1 MGEAVPVWLDS
12 PDRDVNLKPE
22 VILLIELAAGAQ
34 NCDVCCFVL
43 FWKVYRFFKK
53 FKTLYIILES
63 ESTNTVCL
71 GAVSNGLFFSCPGSE
86 CIRSTHQALGEVQKG
101 ANRSNK
107 SKFFVYPAL

>member
-1 MGEAVPVWLDS
+1 M
-12 PDRDVNLKPE
+12 
-22 VILLIELAAGAQ
+22 LIELAAGAQ
-34 NCDVCCFVL
+34 NCDGFFV
-43 FWKVYRFFKK
+43 FFENCIDLKKK

>member
-1 MGEAVPVWLDS
+1 M
-12 PDRDVNLKPE
+12 
-22 VILLIELAAGAQ
+22 LIELAAGAQ
-34 NCDVCCFVL
+34 NCDVCL
-43 FWKVYRFFKK
+43 FFLKK

-71 GAVSNGLFFSCPGSE
+71 GAVSNCLFFSCPGSE